1 MEGTAKLL
9 FWLIIAF
16 VLFDFLLGRWLNYLN
31 EKNRKINLPDELKDV
46 YDAEEYQRSQKYD
59 HDKSKLGIIT
69 SVVGLAAILI
79 MLFLDGFAWLDEL
92 VRNKTEHFLWMPL
105 AFFGVLFIASD
116 LFSIP
121 VSLYNNFVIEEKYG
135 FNKMTLKTFIT
146 DKLKG
151 YALAIII
158 GGVVFSLIIWFYQST
173 GKWFWLYGWITM
185 TVISLFFAKFYT
197 SLIVP
202 IFNKLSPLPEG
213 ELKASIESY
222 CQKVNFPLK
231 KLFIIDGSKR
241 SAKANAY
248 FSGMGKSKSIVL
260 FDTLVDNHSVDELT
274 AVIAH
279 EVGHYKKKHIVQSMV
294 LSTIQTGIL
303 FYLFGWLIGN
313 PNLSEALGVS
323 QSSFHIGLLAF
334 SLLYSPISMII
345 GIAMNLFSRK
355 NEYEA
360 DSFAKTTY
368 DEKPLKEALIKLSKN
383 NLSNLTPHPAYV
395 FFNYSHPTLL
405 QRLRALG

>member
-1 MEGTAKLL
+1 
-9 FWLIIAF
+9 
-16 VLFDFLLGRWLNYLN
+16 
-31 EKNRKINLPDELKDV
+31 
-46 YDAEEYQRSQKYD
+46 
-59 HDKSKLGIIT
+59 
-69 SVVGLAAILI
+69 
-79 MLFLDGFAWLDEL
+79 
-92 VRNKTEHFLWMPL
+92 MPL

-116 LFSIP
+116 LFGIP

-135 FNKMTLKTFIT
+135 FNKMTLKTFVT

-151 YALAIII
+151 YALAILI

-197 SLIVP
+197 TLIVP

-213 ELKASIESY
+213 ELKASIEEY

-231 KLFIIDGSKR
+231 KLFIMDGSKR

-279 EVGHYKKKHIVQSMV
+279 EVGHYKKKHIIQSMV
-294 LSTIQTGIL
+294 LSTIHTGIL
-303 FYLFGWLIGN
+303 FYLFGWLVGN
-313 PNLSEALGVS
+313 PVLSQALGVG
-323 QSSFHIGLLAF
+323 QPSFHIGLLAF
-334 SLLYSPISMII
+334 SLLYSPISMLI

-360 DSFAKTTY
+360 DDFAKTTY
-368 DEKPLKEALIKLSKN
+368 AGQPLVDALKKLSKN
-383 NLSNLTPHPAYV
+383 NLSNLTPHPTYV

-405 QRLRALG
+405 QRLKALG